1 MGFLVTRPKEI
12 KSVRGEFAKTEST
25 VQFPFICNFFI
36 VHNLCGFKK
45 KINIP

>member
-25 VQFPFICNFFI
+25 VQIPFICNFFI
-36 VHNLCGFKK
+36 VHNLCEFKK